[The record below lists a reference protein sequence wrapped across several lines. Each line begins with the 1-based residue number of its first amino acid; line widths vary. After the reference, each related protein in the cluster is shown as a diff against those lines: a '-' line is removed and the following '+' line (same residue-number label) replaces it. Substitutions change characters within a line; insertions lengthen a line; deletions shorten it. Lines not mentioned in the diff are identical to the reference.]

1 MAIHK
6 EVLKAAQ
13 RICRERGEK
22 AFYVVD
28 VVRALPHLKESSVR
42 THIVSRCCVNAPVN
56 HPHKWPY
63 FRRLARGKYQ
73 ILPAWQAERKPRTRV
88 EESAA
93 TYAKP
98 GPLQDTI
105 HVAVRRSSGF
115 YLAEALELALVT
127 QGRTLDELVVN
138 LKEAIRLHLEGED
151 PAVFGL
157 TTSPRITL
165 TYEDYLSGND
175 QA

>member
-1 MAIHK
+1 MAIHE

-42 THIVSRCCVNAPVN
+42 THIVSRCCVNAPIH

-73 ILPAWQAERKPRTRV
+73 ILPAWQAERKPQARV
-88 EESAA
+88 EESPA

-98 GPLQDTI
+98 GALYDTI
-105 HVAVRRSSGF
+105 HIAVRRSAGF
-115 YLAEALELALVT
+115 YMAEGLELALVT
-127 QGRTLDELVVN
+127 QGRSLDELVAN

-151 PAVFGL
+151 PGVFGL
-157 TTSPRITL
+157 TRSPRIAL
-165 TYEDYLSGND
+165 TYEDYLSED
-175 QA
+175 DKA